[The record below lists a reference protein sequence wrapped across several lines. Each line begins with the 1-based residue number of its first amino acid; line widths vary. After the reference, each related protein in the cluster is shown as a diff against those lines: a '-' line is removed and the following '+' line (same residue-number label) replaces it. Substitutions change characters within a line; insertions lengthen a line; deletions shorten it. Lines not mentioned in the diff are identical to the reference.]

1 MNDQDRRDGFE
12 FARTRRSLPM
22 ALLMAREAVM
32 ERFRPMLN
40 AQGVTEQQW
49 RVLRVLHENTTVNA
63 TTLAEAA
70 CVLPPSLTR
79 ILKTLE
85 ARGFIK
91 TQRHPDDG
99 RRAQIELTRQGQRFI
114 ADVSPESAGIY
125 ADIEERIGTQRIE
138 KLLDELD
145 FLQSALDEESG
156 NPSKG

>member
-1 MNDQDRRDGFE
+1 MTDQDRRDGFE

-49 RVLRVLHENTTVNA
+49 RVLRVLHENTTANA

-85 ARGFIK
+85 ARGFIEAR
-91 TQRHPDDG
+91 RHPDDG
-99 RRAQIELTRQGQRFI
+99 RRAQIKLTAQGQHFI
-114 ADVSPESAGIY
+114 ADVSPESARIY
-125 ADIEERIGTQRIE
+125 AGIEDRIGTRRIE
-138 KLLDELD
+138 MLLDELEY
-145 FLQSALDEESG
+145 LQSALDEEVE
-156 NPSKG
+156 NASKG